1 MNSFEVIRIR
11 VYHKWRLHSVAQ
23 WNIWGFWIN
32 MSVPSLRRKYQLN
45 ASWKKRWWSH
55 RVDYLWWTPLWTTPF
70 DGTCFNHSWL
80 IEVFIFFFCFIG
92 SFAANKSW
100 HKIRISATSH
110 SVHGIRGRWLA
121 YNILPLI
128 HKLLYNFSIFQKQ
141 TIIPRPRTTIFRWA
155 PNWKQPILLPTLQML
170 MVAHK
175 RNANTPGR
183 SWPSQ
188 HAAKLVE
195 VEIFI

>member
-1 MNSFEVIRIR
+1 MEITQCRPVEYMRFLDQHVSTIASTEVSTQRIM
-11 VYHKWRLHSVAQ
+11 KKEMMES
-23 WNIWGFWIN
+23 
-32 MSVPSLRRKYQLN
+32 PSGLL
-45 ASWKKRWWSH
+45 
-55 RVDYLWWTPLWTTPF
+55 VMDPF
-70 DGTCFNHSWL
+70 MNHSIWWYLFQPLL
-80 IEVFIFFFCFIG
+80 IDWSFYFFFCFIG

-121 YNILPLI
+121 HILPLI
-128 HKLLYNFSIFQKQ
+128 HKLLYNFFSIFQKQ
-141 TIIPRPRTTIFRWA
+141 TIIPRLRTIIFRWA